1 MSNNIK
7 NIHSQLSK
15 MGSGSSKN
23 TSGGRMMEFYEAI
36 DFIKGKIVD
45 EKVSQKGQNN
55 SSDDKEKRTK
65 LTKEDLRKSLR
76 KTSQQIN
83 SIIAAHNIVIR
94 GEYQNNMKK
103 FLEDASQEIA
113 GYSVLADA
121 FNDSR
126 INNIYLLDENTIFVE
141 VNGVDMLY
149 HKKFRD
155 KNHYESVIKRFVQV
169 DQKEVNQGDS
179 KIVNF
184 EFYQDRGCAI
194 SSSISPRGM
203 SLTIRKHK
211 EEHITKEQII
221 EYGVL
226 NDYISEFLG
235 MIILG
240 ETNIIYAGITG
251 TGKTTTLRALLDY
264 YIAKANK
271 RMLVCEDTQEL
282 FPKNPHTVEL
292 VSSVD
297 PSNEENSVP
306 LSKLIETALR
316 LTPKYIIVGEVRGVE
331 AEAAVEGMETGHST
345 IFSMH
350 GGTAWNIINRLVT
363 KYLKNMPSLSI
374 QIVERIIGEAVDFI
388 CIQDNTPN
396 IGRKLTTVTE
406 VNYDFIR
413 QTVILNEIF
422 RFNFI
427 EKRFEQVGNLSE
439 KSINKML
446 RRGIPHSEILK
457 YTIDVKEGQS
467 FVRMADYQHTDI
479 PVAS

>member
-7 NIHSQLSK
+7 GIHSQLSK
-15 MGSGSSKN
+15 MGSGGGGN
-23 TSGGRMMEFYEAI
+23 TTGGRMMEFYEAI
-36 DFIKGKIVD
+36 DFIKGKMVD
-45 EKVSQKGQNN
+45 EKVSQKTQSNAVEE
-55 SSDDKEKRTK
+55 EKKKK
-65 LTKEDLRKSLR
+65 LTKDDLRKTLK

-83 SIIAAHNIVIR
+83 SIVAANNIIIR

-121 FNDSR
+121 FADSR

-149 HKKFRD
+149 HKQFRD

-169 DQKEVNQGDS
+169 DEKEVNQGDS

-194 SSSISPRGM
+194 SKSISPRGM

-211 EEHITKEQII
+211 EEHITKQQII

-271 RMLVCEDTQEL
+271 RMLVCEDTREL

-297 PSNEENSVP
+297 PSNENNSVP

-406 VNYDFIR
+406 VNYDFNR
-413 QTVILNEIF
+413 QTVTLNEVF

-457 YTIDVKEGQS
+457 YTVDTKEQS
-467 FVRMADYQHTDI
+467 FIRLADYDHTEI
-479 PVAS
+479 PKAS

>member
-7 NIHSQLSK
+7 NIHNQLSK
-15 MGSGSSKN
+15 MGGNSSKN
-23 TSGGRMMEFYEAI
+23 TTGGRMMEFYEAI
-36 DFIKGKIVD
+36 DFIKSKIVD
-45 EKVSQKGQNN
+45 EKVNQKTQKNAQE
-55 SSDDKEKRTK
+55 DEEKRTK

-76 KTSQQIN
+76 KTSQIIN
-83 SIIAAHNIVIR
+83 SIIAANNIVVR

-113 GYSVLADA
+113 GYSILADA

-141 VNGVDMLY
+141 VNGVDKLY

-194 SSSISPRGM
+194 SKSISPRGM

-211 EEHITKEQII
+211 EDHITKEQII
-221 EYGVL
+221 QYGVL

-406 VNYDFIR
+406 VNYDFTR
-413 QTVILNEIF
+413 QTVTLNEIF

-439 KSINKML
+439 KSISKML

-457 YTIDVKEGQS
+457 YTVTTNEEKFI
-467 FVRMADYQHTDI
+467 RLADYQHSSI
-479 PVAS
+479 PLAS